1 MNANKWF
8 ADDGD
13 NTHRL
18 NYPLTSKSVVFDV
31 GGYKGWFTEQIN
43 DRYSSSIYC
52 FEPLPSLSSA
62 LKDKFKDYRNITV
75 IPAALSDKNGT
86 EEMVMDKDS
95 SRITPNGGVAVRC
108 MTLDSAMEVLGVD
121 HIDLLKI
128 NIEGGEYPLL
138 ADMSKKD
145 LITSCTDI
153 QVQFHDFVTGH
164 QELYADIRSELEKTH
179 ELTYRYPFVWENWR
193 LK

>member
-1 MNANKWF
+1 M
-8 ADDGD
+8 
-13 NTHRL
+13 
-18 NYPLTSKSVVFDV
+18 V
-31 GGYKGWFTEQIN
+31 IN
-43 DRYSSSIYC
+43 
-52 FEPLPSLSSA
+52 
-62 LKDKFKDYRNITV
+62 N
-75 IPAALSDKNGT
+75 
-86 EEMVMDKDS
+86 DS
-95 SRITPNGGVAVRC
+95 SRITPQGEVGVKC
-108 MTLDSAMEVLGVD
+108 WTLDYAMELLGID

-138 ADMSKKD
+138 ADMSKKY